1 MTSEQIL
8 NEELN
13 FIVVDLKAKHIE
25 LGMKA
30 SGRWVESLSVETA
43 PTKGTI
49 FGEDYTEFLVDG
61 RKPGKFPP
69 IDMIKKWIVDKGI
82 QSDIS
87 INSLAFLIARK
98 ISREGTKY
106 HQQGGTDLIDAVIT
120 PSRIDGIIN
129 RIGNELML
137 ELVFVLERTFKETA

>member
-8 NEELN
+8 DEELN
-13 FIVVDLKAKHIE
+13 LIVIDLKAKHIQ

-30 SGRWVESLSVETA
+30 SGRWVESLSVETSKS
-43 PTKGTI
+43 KGII

-69 IDMIKKWIVDKGI
+69 IDKIKQWIIDKGI

-98 ISREGTKY
+98 ISREGTEYFK
-106 HQQGGTDLIDAVIT
+106 QGGTDLIDAVIT
-120 PSRIDGIIN
+120 PKRIQDIIL

-137 ELVFVLERTFKETA
+137 ELVFLIGQTIKQPA